1 MAVLNRWALTGEVD
15 PDDMSQ
21 NAVTQFLNGVRT
33 R

>member
-1 MAVLNRWALTGEVD
+1 MAVLQRWAHTGEVD

-21 NAVTQFLNGVRT
+21 LAVTLFLNGVRT